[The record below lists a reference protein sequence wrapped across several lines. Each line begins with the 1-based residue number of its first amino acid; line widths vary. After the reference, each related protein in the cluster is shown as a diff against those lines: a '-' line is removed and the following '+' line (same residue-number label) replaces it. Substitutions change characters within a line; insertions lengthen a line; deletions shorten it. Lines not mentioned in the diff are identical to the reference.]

1 MGIRPKRTRRRKPK
15 PVWQRHLLSLGIAL
29 GSGSVA
35 FSVVTLIAHPKSQRA
50 PASLRPSPA
59 TPPNTP
65 AEAILAIREEAHQIL
80 LDYQATG
87 GPRFSIP
94 KDLRTPK
101 TRYELADAGRLE
113 SLGKKL
119 HSLEPR
125 RFPEENSWRS
135 HLADLLGEISGTGP
149 ALSKWIQLRHG
160 SSDHRAAI
168 QDWNEAMDRIQNP
181 VTEDDPRIQ
190 AIQDEALGLLLERS
204 NSGPPQPRPNPD
216 PAPESLEAE
225 DRRHLEELSLRLH
238 RLSAEQFPI
247 TGGIANIAI
256 LMERIPNHGETL
268 AKLIRTPRRKSATFL
283 PLHQEWLKQVE
294 AIGLIHFE
302 EPKPVKDRR
311 PPGTHHPINADVQGL
326 KESAK
331 TILDRYPD
339 TAIPIWNSLPGLTPQ
354 ERRLRKLDFTALV
367 SISARLAKREPE
379 RFIAKN
385 NLENLARLFE
395 NDGPEGEALAALFRT
410 NRITEAKQF
419 PERVRSWQQA
429 RDARKLFDCLETRL
443 ESP

>member
-1 MGIRPKRTRRRKPK
+1 MGLRPKRTRRPKPK
-15 PVWQRHLLSLGIAL
+15 PVWQRHLLNLSIAL
-29 GSGSVA
+29 SSGSVT
-35 FSVVTLIAHPKSQRA
+35 FSVVTFIAHPESERA
-50 PASLRPSPA
+50 PASLPPSPA

-65 AEAILAIREEAHQIL
+65 ADAILAIREEAHQIL

-87 GPRFSIP
+87 GPRLSIP
-94 KDLRTPK
+94 KDQLTQK
-101 TRYELADAGRLE
+101 ARYELADAARLE
-113 SLGKKL
+113 RLAKKL
-119 HSLEPR
+119 HTLAPK
-125 RFPEENSWRS
+125 RFPEENSWRA
-135 HLADLLGEISGTGP
+135 HLATLLGEISGTGP
-149 ALSKWIQLRHG
+149 ALSDWIRYRHG
-160 SSDHRAAI
+160 TTAHNAAI
-168 QDWNEAMDRIQNP
+168 HAWQEAMDRIQNP
-181 VTEDDPRIQ
+181 VTENDPRIQ
-190 AIQDEALGLLLERS
+190 AIQDEALGILLERS

-216 PAPESLEAE
+216 PAPESIEAQ
-225 DRRHLEELSLRLH
+225 DRRQLEDLSLRLH

-247 TGGIANIAI
+247 IGGIANIAI

-302 EPKPVKDRR
+302 EPKPFQDRR

-339 TAIPIWNSLPGLTPQ
+339 TAIPMWNSLPRLTPQ
-354 ERRLRKLDFTALV
+354 ERRLRKLDFTALI
-367 SISARLAKREPE
+367 SISARLAKRDPE

-419 PERVRSWQQA
+419 PERVRSWQEA
-429 RDARKLFDCLETRL
+429 REARKTLDCLVNQL
-443 ESP
+443 KSP